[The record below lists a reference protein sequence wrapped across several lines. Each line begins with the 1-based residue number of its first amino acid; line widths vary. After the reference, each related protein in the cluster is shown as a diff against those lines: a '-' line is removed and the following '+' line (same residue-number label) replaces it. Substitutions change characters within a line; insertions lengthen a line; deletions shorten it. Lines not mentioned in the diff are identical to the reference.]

1 MSVRPDDRFQ
11 SAEEFKQA
19 LFTSNVKTQR
29 LEGEIT
35 LEPSPQTGGINENG
49 NLAQEVPPAE
59 NTPPLP
65 PPPSKPRKKPGRS
78 TGFWVFISFFLLAIL
93 AALVSII
100 IFRSPVSKGFLAL
113 LVPPI
118 PSSVTATATTEDKI
132 TPLSVRTNTAT
143 PTFVDSATPTKTPA
157 PIIFLPSMTP
167 TFTQTL
173 GPASTLQGGGYS
185 QIAFAST
192 RNGTPQIFMVDSD
205 GTNLQQITD
214 IPGGACQPDWSPDGL
229 YIVFISPCQAL
240 QNDSPGNYKDAR
252 LYIINFDG
260 TGLTEIP
267 SLQKGNFDPAW
278 SPDGNRIAFASST
291 NGPAQIYIINLIDDV
306 VTPLTQPSTDVRMPD
321 WSRQPAWSPDGKLL
335 IYTGHS
341 RLTNALQIWVMSDL
355 GQNQSSLINRGSIYW
370 DFLPSWSPDGKTVL
384 FNETNGPQ
392 ALGWLMLFDYT
403 NPKTALAVHWRSGT
417 VADHSSYSP
426 DGLWLVYQ
434 SINTA
439 CAKCYNLIIY
449 IVRNASGNLPINVSG
464 DTGDN
469 FDPKWRPI
477 GSP

>member
-1 MSVRPDDRFQ
+1 
-11 SAEEFKQA
+11 
-19 LFTSNVKTQR
+19 
-29 LEGEIT
+29 
-35 LEPSPQTGGINENG
+35 
-49 NLAQEVPPAE
+49 
-59 NTPPLP
+59 
-65 PPPSKPRKKPGRS
+65 
-78 TGFWVFISFFLLAIL
+78 
-93 AALVSII
+93 
-100 IFRSPVSKGFLAL
+100 
-113 LVPPI
+113 
-118 PSSVTATATTEDKI
+118 
-132 TPLSVRTNTAT
+132 
-143 PTFVDSATPTKTPA
+143 VDSATPTKTPA

-173 GPASTLQGGGYS
+173 VPTSTLQGGGYS

-192 RNGTPQIFMVDSD
+192 RNGTPQIFMVNSD

-229 YIVFISPCQAL
+229 QIVFISPCQAL

-267 SLQKGNFDPAW
+267 SIQNGNFDPVW

-306 VTPLTQPSTDVRMPD
+306 VTPLTQSSKDVRMPD
-321 WSRQPAWSPDGKLL
+321 WSRQPAWSPDGKLIL
-335 IYTGHS
+335 YTGHS
-341 RLTNALQIWVMSDL
+341 LLTNALQIWVMSNL
-355 GQNQSSLINRGSIYW
+355 GQNQSSLINRGSTYW

-392 ALGWLMLFDYT
+392 ALGWLMLVDYT
-403 NPKTALAVHWRSGT
+403 NPQTAQAVHWRSGT
-417 VADHSSYSP
+417 VANHSSYSP

-439 CAKCYNLIIY
+439 CANCYNLIIY
-449 IVRNASGNLPINVSG
+449 IVRNASGNPPINVSG
-464 DTGDN
+464 DTGEN
-469 FDPKWRPI
+469 FDPDWRPI
-477 GSP
+477 GPS